1 VVILTQD
8 WCTICTEHTIGLEIA
23 LDAPDGTPRLHG
35 SCGITFW
42 SVWRQYQCR
51 FKKGARFAP
60 NVSKAYKS
68 FWIHLMELLGCAGH
82 VESHFG
88 LLGDSVSVG
97 QDRCMVYAKRT
108 NGSEI
113 ILDAADGTHRV

>member
-1 VVILTQD
+1 VVILTHD
-8 WCTICTEHTIGLEIA
+8 WSTVCTERTIGSEIT
-23 LDAPDGTPRLHG
+23 LDAPDGTPRLRG
-35 SCGITFW
+35 LCGILFW
-42 SVWRQYQCR
+42 SVWRHYQCW

-60 NVSKAYKS
+60 NVSEAYKS
-68 FWIHLMELLGCAGH
+68 FWIQLMELLGCAGH

-97 QDRCMVYAKRT
+97 QDRCMVCAKRT
-108 NGSEI
+108 IGSEI